1 MKQGGN
7 KPERPSGRGRGY
19 RPAHGVHAMN
29 QKEEEEE
36 DQLFEDD
43 SSNSGEE

>member
-7 KPERPSGRGRGY
+7 KPERPSGKGRGY
-19 RPAHGVHAMN
+19 RPAPGVNAMT
-29 QKEEEEE
+29 QKEDEEE